1 MPEVLASVH
10 EILDTVTTALMKDSR
25 RRFTYVEMKYFT
37 MWYKEL
43 DAKTKDTV
51 KILIKNGQ
59 LEIT

>member
-10 EILDTVTTALMKDSR
+10 EILDTVTLALMKDSR